1 MIRFRLSQ
9 GLIILSLFLL
19 AIGLFGIG
27 WAAWPAPLDG
37 VTMTIPAGI
46 LPGAPPGK
54 AYASHTNYVLRIS
67 WPRWMRLKENGG
79 EIKLFLSEVEAAL
92 KDEGDQPVQLVIGE
106 ANLAGLPIEPT
117 GQIQTNLGAGQ
128 DLELWWAV
136 PPIHSGDFS
145 GEVILSFGFFEE
157 EPPGMVTVPVAV
169 VDYEIK
175 VISLFGMERNLVLW
189 LGFVGVVLWGV
200 LFVIGRAVQH

>member
-1 MIRFRLSQ
+1 MNRRLSQ
-9 GLIILSLFLL
+9 GLFILSLLFL
-19 AIGLFGIG
+19 AIGLFGVG
-27 WAAWPAPLDG
+27 WSAWPAPWDG

-54 AYASHTNYVLRIS
+54 TYASHADYILKVS
-67 WPRWMRLKENGG
+67 WPRWMRLKEDGN
-79 EIKLFLSEVEAAL
+79 IKLFFSEVEDATQDGL
-92 KDEGDQPVQLVIGE
+92 DRPVQVVIGE

-136 PPIHSGDFS
+136 PPIHTGDFS
-145 GEVILSFGFFEE
+145 GELILSFGFFEE
-157 EPPGMVTVPVAV
+157 ESPAMITVPVAV

-189 LGFVGVVLWGV
+189 LGFVSLVLWGA
-200 LFVIGRAVQH
+200 LFVIGRAVQR

>member
-1 MIRFRLSQ
+1 MNRRLGQ
-9 GLIILSLFLL
+9 GLFILSLLFL
-19 AIGLFGIG
+19 ATGLFCIG
-27 WAAWPAPLDG
+27 WAAWPATWDD

-54 AYASHTNYVLRIS
+54 TYASHAKYVLKVS
-67 WPRWMRLKENGG
+67 WPRWMRLKESGG
-79 EIKLFLSEVEAAL
+79 NVKLLFSEVEDAPQDGL
-92 KDEGDQPVQLVIGE
+92 ERPVQLVIGE
-106 ANLAGLPIEPT
+106 ASLAGLPIEPT

-136 PPIHSGDFS
+136 PPIHAGDFS
-145 GEVILSFGFFEE
+145 GGIILSFGFFEE
-157 EPPGMVTVPVAV
+157 ETPGMITVPVAV
-169 VDYEIK
+169 VDYNIR

-200 LFVIGRAVQH
+200 LFVVGRAVQH

>member
-1 MIRFRLSQ
+1 MNRRLGQ
-9 GLIILSLFLL
+9 GLFILSLLFL
-19 AIGLFGIG
+19 AFGLFSIG

-54 AYASHTNYVLRIS
+54 TYASHADYVLEVG
-67 WPRWMRLKENGG
+67 WPRRMRLKESGN
-79 EIKLFLSEVEAAL
+79 IKLFFSEV
-92 KDEGDQPVQLVIGE
+92 DDTSQDGIDRPVQLVIGE

-136 PPIHSGDFS
+136 PGIDTGDFS

-157 EPPGMVTVPVAV
+157 ESPGMITVPVAV
-169 VDYEIK
+169 VDYDIN
-175 VISLFGMERNLVLW
+175 VFSLFGMERNLVLW
-189 LGFVGVVLWGV
+189 LGFVSLVIWGV

>member
-1 MIRFRLSQ
+1 MNRRLGK
-9 GLIILSLFLL
+9 GLFILSLLFL

-27 WAAWPAPLDG
+27 WAAWPVPWDG

-54 AYASHTNYVLRIS
+54 SYASHADYVLEVS

-79 EIKLFLSEVEAAL
+79 NVKLLFSEVEDAPQGGL
-92 KDEGDQPVQLVIGE
+92 DRPVQLVIGE

-136 PPIHSGDFS
+136 PPIHTGDFS

-157 EPPGMVTVPVAV
+157 AFPGMVTVPVAV
-169 VDYEIK
+169 VDFDVK
-175 VISLFGMERNLVLW
+175 VVSLFGLQTSMVIWMGIVSLVLW
-189 LGFVGVVLWGV
+189 GA
-200 LFVIGRAVQH
+200 LFVLGRAVQQ